1 MKHLL
6 FVDHEPRILER
17 INRMLGHRQAE
28 WAMEFASQPHLAF
41 EAIDRQQY
49 DIIVCD
55 VNFPGRRGGFA
66 LLEEPRTQGPGLR
79 CNSYYHRGDPFGCL
93 NSYNFVFAFATTKT
107 LCSAGATSPY
117 LYS

>member
-41 EAIDRQQY
+41 EA
-49 DIIVCD
+49 
-55 VNFPGRRGGFA
+55 A
-66 LLEEPRTQGPGLR
+66 
-79 CNSYYHRGDPFGCL
+79 S
-93 NSYNFVFAFATTKT
+93 
-107 LCSAGATSPY
+107 
-117 LYS
+117 